1 MKSGAIVLMLD
12 LVLWRRLM
20 DGPAVP
26 VRPLVALRQ
35 EEVKGSGSFILPGGT
50 LVGKALAT

>member
-1 MKSGAIVLMLD
+1 MLD